1 MSERA
6 PRATADAGARHS
18 SEAGTTT
25 RAPDPSPDRA
35 RRLQRAIR
43 GAGITSGWLLL
54 VVAAVVVLGYVAGV
68 LWSVALLPVVLGLLL
83 TTVLWP
89 GARFLRAHRWPP
101 ALAALTVLVALL
113 ALLAGIGVLVVPP
126 LVDQGARIAGLV
138 SGGLEQVQRWL
149 LGPPLQLR
157 EEQLGSVVDEAVGVL
172 QSNVE
177 RLATGALGWLS
188 TLGSGV
194 VTAVLAVVLA
204 FFFLKDGPRWLPW
217 LAAQTGH
224 GATPHVATLSQQGW
238 ATLSG
243 FVRSQM
249 LIGAVD
255 AVFIGLGLWLL
266 GVPLVLPIAVLT
278 FFAAFVPI
286 VGAIAAGAVA
296 VLIALVSNGPTTA
309 LLALVVVLVVQQVET
324 NVLQPVVQGQGL
336 GLHPAVVVLAVTAG
350 SGLVGV
356 VGAFLAVPL
365 AALVAVAYR
374 YARDLLDGR
383 SPEVAEDGS
392 LERLVPD
399 GGGARLVRE
408 APAGADRDDATAA
421 ADD

>member
-1 MSERA
+1 MSSRSVTPVA
-6 PRATADAGARHS
+6 SSPATLS
-18 SEAGTTT
+18 PE
-25 RAPDPSPDRA
+25 PSPDRA
-35 RRLQRAIR
+35 RRLRRAIQRA
-43 GAGITSGWLLL
+43 GATSGWLLL
-54 VVAAVVVLGYVAGV
+54 VVAAVAVVGYLAGV

-89 GARFLRAHRWPP
+89 GARFLREHRWPP
-101 ALAALTVLVALL
+101 VLAALTVLVALV
-113 ALLAGIGVLVVPP
+113 ALLTGVGVLVVPP
-126 LVDQGARIAGLV
+126 LVSQGGQIASLV

-149 LGPPLQLR
+149 LGPPFALG
-157 EEQLGSVVDEAVGVL
+157 EEQLGSVIDEAVGVL

-177 RLATGALGWLS
+177 RLAAGALGWLS

-217 LAAQTGH
+217 LAAQSGH
-224 GATPHVATLSQQGW
+224 GATPHVVMLSQQGW

-255 AVFIGLGLWLL
+255 AVFIGLGLWFLD
-266 GVPLVLPIAVLT
+266 VPLVLPIAVLT

-309 LLALVVVLVVQQVET
+309 LLALVVVVVVQQVET
-324 NVLQPVVQGQGL
+324 NVLQPVVQGRGL

-350 SGLVGV
+350 SGLVGII
-356 VGAFLAVPL
+356 GAFLAVPL
-365 AALVAVAYR
+365 AALVAVVYR

-392 LERLVPD
+392 WERLVPD
-399 GGGARLVRE
+399 GDGARLVRE
-408 APAGADRDDATAA
+408 EPGA
-421 ADD
+421 ADQHDADAVTDA